1 MLKKRKDDPE
11 QANKVWSLQD
21 ANAMLT
27 GTFYQEEAEPGDE
40 VAFAFLNRENIKE
53 DFNLKDFE
61 TVVAQI
67 LEQEKIEREEQTDK
81 NFEEINKK
89 DEVSQEIRTEFDLP
103 DNITGSK
110 INFNEIRRSDAARKR
125 KTPIWSGQDVMCVS
139 YNFEHA
145 E

>member
-53 DFNLKDFE
+53 DLNLKDFE
-61 TVVAQI
+61 TVIAQI
-67 LEQEKIEREEQTDK
+67 LE
-81 NFEEINKK
+81 
-89 DEVSQEIRTEFDLP
+89 
-103 DNITGSK
+103 
-110 INFNEIRRSDAARKR
+110 
-125 KTPIWSGQDVMCVS
+125 
-139 YNFEHA
+139 
-145 E
+145 